1 VRLGTPDLS
10 YESFRRLTYREMLYH
25 YRGVSEPKTLSD
37 FRDIYHEWGITPKML
52 DQFADPMDYVD
63 EWGRIDS
70 PKAKAYH
77 YLETLDLF
85 GSNGIGGL
93 RRGDLQFVDGAFPG
107 SDYLAVVS
115 NDALSASL
123 LQARLL
129 ELGEKTYV
137 ELIPES

>member
-1 VRLGTPDLS
+1 MTGG
-10 YESFRRLTYREMLYH
+10 EF
-25 YRGVSEPKTLSD
+25 
-37 FRDIYHEWGITPKML
+37 
-52 DQFADPMDYVD
+52 
-63 EWGRIDS
+63 DS

-85 GSNGIGGL
+85 GSNGIGEL

-137 ELIPES
+137 ELIP